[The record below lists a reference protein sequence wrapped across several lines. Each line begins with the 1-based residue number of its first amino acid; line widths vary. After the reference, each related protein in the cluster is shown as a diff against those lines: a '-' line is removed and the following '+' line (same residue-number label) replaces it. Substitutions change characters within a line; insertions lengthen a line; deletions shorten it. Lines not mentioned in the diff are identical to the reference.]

1 MRSATDAQFW
11 AFTAPVTGTYEVRLS
26 EQAAP
31 YRLSVSYPGGST
43 SSFSTS
49 TGDRTRSVSLQ
60 AGARMVISVQ
70 VVNGAYSATAPYRI
84 SVTPA
89 G

>member
-1 MRSATDAQFW
+1 MRSATDTQFW
-11 AFTAPVTGTYEVRLS
+11 AFTAPTTGTYEVRLS
-26 EQAAP
+26 EQASP

-43 SSFSTS
+43 SSYSSS

-60 AGARMVISVQ
+60 AGARLVISVQ
-70 VVNGAYSATAPYRI
+70 VVNGNYSATNPYRI
-84 SVTPA
+84 SVTPV